1 MTVEGDVS
9 LNIIIREACESD
21 LSILIEY
28 NRALAKETEN
38 LSLNTNVLR
47 LGIQNALKLENC
59 HYFVAEL
66 DGNVVGQ
73 TMITSEWSD
82 WRNAE
87 MWWLQSVYVH
97 PDYRK
102 RGVFH
107 SIFKYIEIISK
118 KNHSVKSL
126 RLYVMQ
132 NNVVGLKTYR
142 NIGMD
147 DSGYLVYEKTLLPSI
162 KPTPKKKSMSD

>member
-1 MTVEGDVS
+1 MTIEGDVS
-9 LNIIIREACESD
+9 LNIIFREACESD

-38 LSLNTNVLR
+38 LSLNTNVLQ

-87 MWWLQSVYVH
+87 MWWMQSVYVH

-102 RGVFH
+102 RG
-107 SIFKYIEIISK
+107 SW
-118 KNHSVKSL
+118 
-126 RLYVMQ
+126 
-132 NNVVGLKTYR
+132 NNNQKR
-142 NIGMD
+142 
-147 DSGYLVYEKTLLPSI
+147 
-162 KPTPKKKSMSD
+162 